1 MSWIIRREELM
12 KCSEN
17 NLFEHRL
24 YLKYITKISCSLEIE
39 GKVPEHLEAA
49 SKILALLSQWRLIS
63 IHSIKKTS
71 YKSRP
76 IFCKSGN
83 QSLYELILGN
93 HYRYSN
99 TETAFNIDYLQKGVK
114 QIWATQRT
122 HDTLPLVE

>member
-49 SKILALLSQWRLIS
+49 SKILALLSQ
-63 IHSIKKTS
+63 
-71 YKSRP
+71 
-76 IFCKSGN
+76 
-83 QSLYELILGN
+83 
-93 HYRYSN
+93 
-99 TETAFNIDYLQKGVK
+99 
-114 QIWATQRT
+114 
-122 HDTLPLVE
+122 